1 MRGHCQAPQWSLVLL
16 FLEVIFLIE
25 DAFVFFDLL
34 ALTLF
39 LFVIEVIIVII
50 FVVVVSDFEVIR
62 PGKDEH
68 LAAFRATQLVAF
80 FMVSCINLVE
90 FALGARRHSG
100 SMQPIGR
107 AAKIGKTAA
116 SISGH
121 STSRERPDYNEIRM
135 TSATRSKAHC
145 ALLRYI

>member
-1 MRGHCQAPQWSLVLL
+1 M
-16 FLEVIFLIE
+16 FLEVVFLVE
-25 DAFVFFDLL
+25 HAFVFFDVL
-34 ALTLF
+34 AFF
-39 LFVIEVIIVII
+39 LFVIIEVIVVVII
-50 FVVVVSDFEVIR
+50 FVVIVGDLEIIW

-68 LAAFRATQLVAF
+68 FAALRAAQLIAF
-80 FMVSCINLVE
+80 FMVSCVNLVE

-116 SISGH
+116 SISGYG
-121 STSRERPDYNEIRM
+121 TSRERPDYNEILM
-135 TSATRSKAHC
+135 TSATRSKGHY